1 MDIEQAKDQFEKLLQ
16 QIDPA
21 KSAEFILWIQNCAGH
36 QVAEAHHKM
45 RQIAEYLR
53 PMVPVNAVFPSESI
67 LVPKKGE
74 HHQFHLAQP
83 HLLRECVKHNGIRK
97 NADCDPATT
106 VHVDAFLYDDEA
118 IDELVEQGRLS
129 RSYCKACGSHDTAP
143 LTFISHSASAR
154 RAEFIFRELVPYLK
168 DKSVLDVGSRL
179 GVMLYAAHAFTP
191 ANPIIGVEMNPDLCQ
206 IQETAIKHFHM
217 EDRIKVVN
225 ANVLAIPDLVASSDV
240 VILNNVF
247 EFFTPEQ
254 EQVAL
259 WQFLR
264 RTIKKGAIL
273 VTVPSLEDSLKNLQT
288 GIVISEWVKQRYVT
302 DPLAY
307 SFVLDH
313 EELTELCS
321 YEVL

>member
-1 MDIEQAKDQFEKLLQ
+1 MDLEQAKDEFEKLLQ

-21 KSAEFILWIQNCAGH
+21 KSAEFILWIQRRYLTAHCAGH

-45 RQIAEYLR
+45 RQIAEYIR
-53 PMVPVNAVFPSESI
+53 PIVPGNAVLPSENI
-67 LVPKKGE
+67 IVPKKGE
-74 HHQFHLAQP
+74 
-83 HLLRECVKHNGIRK
+83 

-106 VHVDAFLYDDEA
+106 VHLDAFLYDDEA
-118 IDELVEQGRLS
+118 IDELVEEGKLS

-143 LTFISHSASAR
+143 LTFLSHSASAR
-154 RAEFIFRELVPYLK
+154 RAEFIFREMVPYLK

-217 EDRIKVVN
+217 DDRIKVIN
-225 ANVLAIPDLVASSDV
+225 ANVLTVPDLVASSDV

-247 EFFTPEQ
+247 EFFTPEP
-254 EQVAL
+254 EQVVL

-288 GIVISEWVKQRYVT
+288 GIVVSEWVKQRYVT
-302 DPLAY
+302 DALAY
-307 SFVLDH
+307 SFVMDH

-321 YEVL
+321 YDVL

>member
-1 MDIEQAKDQFEKLLQ
+1 MNLEQAEEKFCELLS

-21 KSAEFILWIQNCAGH
+21 RSAEFILWIQRRYLIANCSGH

-45 RQIAEYLR
+45 TQIASYLR
-53 PMVPVNAVFPSESI
+53 TIVPGNAVLPSENI
-67 LVPKKGE
+67 IVPKKGE
-74 HHQFHLAQP
+74 
-83 HLLRECVKHNGIRK
+83 

-106 VHVDAFLYDDEA
+106 VHVDAFLYDDNA
-118 IDELVEQGRLS
+118 IDELVEEGKLS
-129 RSYCKACGSHDTAP
+129 RNFCKACGSREIAP

-154 RAEFIFRELVPYLK
+154 RAEFIFREMVPYLK

-191 ANPIIGVEMNPDLCQ
+191 ANPIIGVEMNADLCK
-206 IQETAIKHFHM
+206 IQETAIKHFKM
-217 EDRIKVVN
+217 DDRVKVVN
-225 ANVLAIPDLVASSDV
+225 ANVLEVPDLVSSSDV

-247 EFFTPEQ
+247 EFFMPEPD
-254 EQVAL
+254 QVAL

-264 RTIKKGAIL
+264 RTVKKGAIL
-273 VTVPSLEDSLKNLQT
+273 VSVPSLEDSLKQLKT
-288 GIVISEWVKQRYVT
+288 GIVVSEWVKQRHVT

-307 SFVLDH
+307 SYVLDH
-313 EELTELCS
+313 EELSEVCC

>member
-1 MDIEQAKDQFEKLLQ
+1 MDIEQAKDEFEKLLQ

-21 KSAEFILWIQNCAGH
+21 KSAEFILWIQRRYLMANCAGH

-67 LVPKKGE
+67 LVPKQGE
-74 HHQFHLAQP
+74 
-83 HLLRECVKHNGIRK
+83 

-154 RAEFIFRELVPYLK
+154 RAEFIFREMVPYLK

-217 EDRIKVVN
+217 EDRIKVIN
-225 ANVLAIPDLVASSDV
+225 ANVLAVPDLVASSDV

-288 GIVISEWVKQRYVT
+288 GIVISEWVKQSYVT

>member
-1 MDIEQAKDQFEKLLQ
+1 MDIEQAKDEFEKLLQ

-21 KSAEFILWIQNCAGH
+21 KSAEFILWIQRRYLMANCAGH

-74 HHQFHLAQP
+74 
-83 HLLRECVKHNGIRK
+83 

-154 RAEFIFRELVPYLK
+154 RAEFIFREMVPYLK

-225 ANVLAIPDLVASSDV
+225 ANVLAVPDLVASSDV

-288 GIVISEWVKQRYVT
+288 GIVISEWVKQSYVT

>member
-1 MDIEQAKDQFEKLLQ
+1 MDIERAKDEFEKLLQ

-21 KSAEFILWIQNCAGH
+21 KSAEFILWIQRRYLMANCAGH

-53 PMVPVNAVFPSESI
+53 LMVPVNAVFPSESI

-74 HHQFHLAQP
+74 
-83 HLLRECVKHNGIRK
+83 

-106 VHVDAFLYDDEA
+106 VHVDAFLYDDDA

-154 RAEFIFRELVPYLK
+154 RAEFIFREMVPYLK

-217 EDRIKVVN
+217 EDRIKVIN
-225 ANVLAIPDLVASSDV
+225 ANVLAVPDLVASSDV

>member
-1 MDIEQAKDQFEKLLQ
+1 MDIEQAKDEFEKLLQ

-21 KSAEFILWIQNCAGH
+21 KSAEFILWIQRRYLMANCAGH

-53 PMVPVNAVFPSESI
+53 TMVPVNAVFPSESI
-67 LVPKKGE
+67 LVPKQGE
-74 HHQFHLAQP
+74 
-83 HLLRECVKHNGIRK
+83 

-154 RAEFIFRELVPYLK
+154 RAEFIFREMVPYLK

-206 IQETAIKHFHM
+206 IQETAIKHFQM
-217 EDRIKVVN
+217 EDRIKVIN
-225 ANVLAIPDLVASSDV
+225 ANVLAVPDLVASSDV

-288 GIVISEWVKQRYVT
+288 GIVISEWVKQSYVT

>member
-1 MDIEQAKDQFEKLLQ
+1 MDIEQAKDEFEKLLQ

-21 KSAEFILWIQNCAGH
+21 KSAEFILWIQRRYLMANCAGH

-67 LVPKKGE
+67 LVPKQGE
-74 HHQFHLAQP
+74 
-83 HLLRECVKHNGIRK
+83 

-106 VHVDAFLYDDEA
+106 VHVDAFLYDDDA

-154 RAEFIFRELVPYLK
+154 RAEFIFREMVPYLK

-225 ANVLAIPDLVASSDV
+225 ANVLAVPDLVASSDV

>member
-1 MDIEQAKDQFEKLLQ
+1 MDIEQAKDEFEKLLQ

-21 KSAEFILWIQNCAGH
+21 KSAEFILWIQRRYLMANCAGH

-67 LVPKKGE
+67 LVPKQGE
-74 HHQFHLAQP
+74 
-83 HLLRECVKHNGIRK
+83 

-154 RAEFIFRELVPYLK
+154 RAEFIFREMVPYLK

-217 EDRIKVVN
+217 EDRIKVIN
-225 ANVLAIPDLVASSDV
+225 ANVLAVPDLVASSDV

-288 GIVISEWVKQRYVT
+288 GIVVSEWVKQSYVT

>member
-1 MDIEQAKDQFEKLLQ
+1 MNIEQVKDEFEKLLQ

-21 KSAEFILWIQNCAGH
+21 KSAEFILWIQRRYLMANCAGH

-74 HHQFHLAQP
+74 
-83 HLLRECVKHNGIRK
+83 

-106 VHVDAFLYDDEA
+106 VHVDAFLYDDDA

-129 RSYCKACGSHDTAP
+129 RSYCKSCGSHDTAP

-154 RAEFIFRELVPYLK
+154 RAEFIFREMVPYLK
-168 DKSVLDVGSRL
+168 DKFVLDVGSRL

-217 EDRIKVVN
+217 EDRIKVIN
-225 ANVLAIPDLVASSDV
+225 ANVLAVPDLVASSDV

>member
-1 MDIEQAKDQFEKLLQ
+1 MDIEQAKDEFEKLLQ

-21 KSAEFILWIQNCAGH
+21 KSAEFILWIQRRYLMANCAGH

-53 PMVPVNAVFPSESI
+53 TMVPVNAVFPSESI
-67 LVPKKGE
+67 LVPKQGE
-74 HHQFHLAQP
+74 
-83 HLLRECVKHNGIRK
+83 

-154 RAEFIFRELVPYLK
+154 RAEFIFREMVPYLK

-206 IQETAIKHFHM
+206 IQETAIKHFQM
-217 EDRIKVVN
+217 EDRIKASVIN
-225 ANVLAIPDLVASSDV
+225 ANVLAVPDLVASSDV

-288 GIVISEWVKQRYVT
+288 GIVISEWVKQSYVT

>member
-21 KSAEFILWIQNCAGH
+21 KSAEFILWIQSRYLMANCAGH

-74 HHQFHLAQP
+74 
-83 HLLRECVKHNGIRK
+83 

>member
-1 MDIEQAKDQFEKLLQ
+1 MDIEQVKDEFEKLLQ

-21 KSAEFILWIQNCAGH
+21 KSAEFILWIQRRYLMANCAGH

-74 HHQFHLAQP
+74 
-83 HLLRECVKHNGIRK
+83 

-106 VHVDAFLYDDEA
+106 VHVDAFLYDDDA

-154 RAEFIFRELVPYLK
+154 RAEFIFREMVPYLK

-217 EDRIKVVN
+217 EDRIKVIN
-225 ANVLAIPDLVASSDV
+225 ANVLAVPDLVASSDV

>member
-1 MDIEQAKDQFEKLLQ
+1 MDIEQAKDEFEKLLQ

-21 KSAEFILWIQNCAGH
+21 KSAEFILWIQRRYLMANCAGH

-74 HHQFHLAQP
+74 
-83 HLLRECVKHNGIRK
+83 

-154 RAEFIFRELVPYLK
+154 RAEFIFREMVPYLK

-217 EDRIKVVN
+217 EDRIKVIN
-225 ANVLAIPDLVASSDV
+225 ANVLAVPDLVASSDI

>member
-1 MDIEQAKDQFEKLLQ
+1 MASKMNLEQAQDKFDQLLD

-21 KSAEFILWIQNCAGH
+21 KSAEFILWIQRRYLTANCAGH
-36 QVAEAHHKM
+36 QVAEAHHKL
-45 RQIAEYLR
+45 RQISEYLR
-53 PMVPVNAVFPSESI
+53 SVVPGNAVLPSENI
-67 LVPKKGE
+67 IVPKKGE
-74 HHQFHLAQP
+74 
-83 HLLRECVKHNGIRK
+83 

-106 VHVDAFLYDDEA
+106 VHVDAFLYDDQA
-118 IDELVEQGRLS
+118 IDELVEEGKLS
-129 RSYCKACGSHDTAP
+129 RNYCKACGSHETAP

-154 RAEFIFRELVPYLK
+154 RAEFIFREILPYLK

-217 EDRIKVVN
+217 EDRIKVIN
-225 ANVLAIPDLVASSDV
+225 ANVLTVPELVSSSDV

-307 SFVLDH
+307 SFVMDH
-313 EELTELCS
+313 EELSELCS
-321 YEVL
+321 YDIL

>member
-1 MDIEQAKDQFEKLLQ
+1 MNLEQAEDKFRELLG

-21 KSAEFILWIQNCAGH
+21 HSAEFILWIQRRYLMATCAGH
-36 QVAEAHHKM
+36 QVAEGHHKLM
-45 RQIAEYLR
+45 QIASYFR
-53 PMVPVNAVFPSESI
+53 DIVPGNAVLPSETI
-67 LVPKKGE
+67 IVPKEGE
-74 HHQFHLAQP
+74 
-83 HLLRECVKHNGIRK
+83 

-106 VHVDAFLYDDEA
+106 VHVDAFLYDDHT
-118 IDELVEQGRLS
+118 IDELVEEGKLS
-129 RSYCKACGSHDTAP
+129 RNYCKACGSQDVAP

-154 RAEFIFRELVPYLK
+154 RAEFIFREMVPYLK

-191 ANPIIGVEMNPDLCQ
+191 ANPIIGVEMNADLCK
-206 IQETAIKHFHM
+206 IQETAIKHFNM

-225 ANVLAIPDLVASSDV
+225 ANVLEVPDLVSSSDV
-240 VILNNVF
+240 VVLNNVF
-247 EFFTPEQ
+247 EFFMPEAD
-254 EQVAL
+254 QVAL

-273 VTVPSLEDSLKNLQT
+273 VTVPSLEDSLKSLKT

-307 SFVLDH
+307 SFVMDH
-313 EELTELCS
+313 EELSEVCC

>member
-1 MDIEQAKDQFEKLLQ
+1 MNLEQAEEKFCELLS

-21 KSAEFILWIQNCAGH
+21 HSAEFILWIQRRYLIANCSGH

-45 RQIAEYLR
+45 TQIASYLR
-53 PMVPVNAVFPSESI
+53 TVVPGNAVLPSENI
-67 LVPKKGE
+67 IVPKKGE
-74 HHQFHLAQP
+74 
-83 HLLRECVKHNGIRK
+83 

-106 VHVDAFLYDDEA
+106 VHVDAFLYDDNA
-118 IDELVEQGRLS
+118 IDELVEEGKLS
-129 RSYCKACGSHDTAP
+129 RNYCKACGSREIAP

-154 RAEFIFRELVPYLK
+154 RAEFIFREMVPYLK

-191 ANPIIGVEMNPDLCQ
+191 ANPIIGVEMNTDLCK
-206 IQETAIKHFHM
+206 IQETAIKHFKM
-217 EDRIKVVN
+217 DDRVKVVN
-225 ANVLAIPDLVASSDV
+225 ANVLEVPDLVSSSDV

-247 EFFTPEQ
+247 EFFMPEPD
-254 EQVAL
+254 QVAL

-264 RTIKKGAIL
+264 RTVKKGAIL
-273 VTVPSLEDSLKNLQT
+273 VTVPSLEDSLKQLKT
-288 GIVISEWVKQRYVT
+288 GIVVSEWVKQRHVT

-307 SFVLDH
+307 SYVLDH
-313 EELTELCS
+313 EELSEVCC

>member
-1 MDIEQAKDQFEKLLQ
+1 MDIEQAKDEFEKLLQ

-21 KSAEFILWIQNCAGH
+21 KSAEFILWIQRRYLMANCAGH

-67 LVPKKGE
+67 LVPKQGE
-74 HHQFHLAQP
+74 
-83 HLLRECVKHNGIRK
+83 

-154 RAEFIFRELVPYLK
+154 RAEFIFREMVPYLK

-217 EDRIKVVN
+217 EDRIKVIN
-225 ANVLAIPDLVASSDV
+225 ANVLAVPDLVASSDI

>member
-1 MDIEQAKDQFEKLLQ
+1 MNLEQAQKKFHEFIGQV
-16 QIDPA
+16 DPA
-21 KSAEFILWIQNCAGH
+21 HSAEFILWIQRAYLTAHCSGH

-45 RQIAEYLR
+45 MQIANYLR
-53 PMVPVNAVFPSESI
+53 TIVPGNAVLPSENI
-67 LVPKKGE
+67 VVPKKGE
-74 HHQFHLAQP
+74 
-83 HLLRECVKHNGIRK
+83 

-106 VHVDAFLYDDEA
+106 VHVDAFLYDDNA
-118 IDELVEQGRLS
+118 IDELVEEGKLS
-129 RSYCKACGSHDTAP
+129 RNYCKACGSRDIAP

-154 RAEFIFRELVPYLK
+154 RAEFIFREMVPYLK

-217 EDRIKVVN
+217 DDRIKVVS
-225 ANVLAIPDLVASSDV
+225 ANVLSVPDLVSSSDV

-247 EFFTPEQ
+247 EFFTPEP
-254 EQVAL
+254 EQVTL

-273 VTVPSLEDSLKNLQT
+273 VTVPSLEDSLKELQT
-288 GIVISEWVKQRYVT
+288 GIVVSEWVQRRYVT

-307 SFVLDH
+307 SFVMDH
-313 EELTELCS
+313 EELSEVCS